1 MVRRQKGRGPVVRPE
16 SGTYKIS
23 AWVRV
28 DESPSIAVA
37 AQPAGQFAV
46 AQVLITCLAVQKAR

>member
-1 MVRRQKGRGPVVRPE
+1 MVRRKKGRGPVVHPE
-16 SGTYKIS
+16 NGASKIL

-28 DESPSIAVA
+28 DEQLSIAVA

-46 AQVLITCLAVQKAR
+46 AQVLIT